1 MSLLLVETLVMMG
14 LLLAAIL
21 FLFAGLRATRP

>member
-1 MSLLLVETLVMMG
+1 MKQISAWPMI

-21 FLFAGLRATRP
+21 FLIYWLRPHG